1 MPAVKE
7 WAESTDTPL
16 NVQAL
21 SGGTM
26 LQASSPILQGTLA
39 VLLAVAGAG
48 QALAASVRA
57 PGLAPTASRQ
67 VQAFAAGEGT
77 CDGDRVKEAVSLI
90 YEQDDMGAA
99 ANIALRCELLANS
112 EGRPFN
118 RTIASRIKALIA
130 MRTHDMAALKM
141 AGEALVAEAQVP
153 EYVADGHLFIA
164 FACLFGGN
172 PKCAREHVD
181 QAKAMFTALNV
192 ADALNQLRPLEQTL
206 SQLEQQDEGR

>member
-1 MPAVKE
+1 
-7 WAESTDTPL
+7 
-16 NVQAL
+16 
-21 SGGTM
+21 M
-26 LQASSPILQGTLA
+26 LQASSPILKAALA
-39 VLLAVAGAG
+39 VLLAVAGVSPT
-48 QALAASVRA
+48 QAASAKA
-57 PGLAPTASRQ
+57 PGPVPTASRH
-67 VQAFAAGEGT
+67 VQEFAAGEGL

-90 YEQDDMGAA
+90 YEQDDMSAA
-99 ANIALRCELLANS
+99 ANIALRCELLANT

-118 RTIASRIKALIA
+118 RTIAARIKALIA
-130 MRTHDMAALKM
+130 MRTRDMAALKM
-141 AGEALVAEAQVP
+141 AGESLVAEAQVP

-206 SQLEQQDEGR
+206 SKLEQQDDGR

>member
-1 MPAVKE
+1 
-7 WAESTDTPL
+7 
-16 NVQAL
+16 
-21 SGGTM
+21 M
-26 LQASSPILQGTLA
+26 LQASSPIVKGTLA
-39 VLLAVAGAG
+39 VLLAVAGAC
-48 QALAASVRA
+48 QALAASVRE
-57 PGLAPTASRQ
+57 PGLAPTASRH

>member
-1 MPAVKE
+1 
-7 WAESTDTPL
+7 
-16 NVQAL
+16 
-21 SGGTM
+21 M
-26 LQASSPILQGTLA
+26 LQASSPILKAALA

-48 QALAASVRA
+48 PTQAASVKD
-57 PGLAPTASRQ
+57 PGPVPTASRH
-67 VQAFAAGEGT
+67 VQEFAAGEGL

-90 YEQDDMGAA
+90 YEQDDMAAA
-99 ANIALRCELLANS
+99 ANIALRCELLANT

-130 MRTHDMAALKM
+130 MRTRDMAALKM
-141 AGEALVAEAQVP
+141 AGESLVAEAQVP

-181 QAKAMFTALNV
+181 LAKAMFTALNV

-206 SQLEQQDEGR
+206 SKLEQQDDGR

>member
-1 MPAVKE
+1 
-7 WAESTDTPL
+7 
-16 NVQAL
+16 
-21 SGGTM
+21 M
-26 LQASSPILQGTLA
+26 LQASSPILKGTLV

-48 QALAASVRA
+48 HTQAASVKD
-57 PGLAPTASRQ
+57 PGAVPTASRH
-67 VQAFAAGEGT
+67 VQEFAAGEGL

-90 YEQDDMGAA
+90 YEQDNMSAA
-99 ANIALRCELLANS
+99 ANIALRCELLANT

-130 MRTHDMAALKM
+130 MRTRDMAALKM
-141 AGEALVAEAQVP
+141 AGESLVAEAQVP

-181 QAKAMFTALNV
+181 QAKAMFTELNV

-206 SQLEQQDEGR
+206 SKLEQQDDGR

>member
-1 MPAVKE
+1 
-7 WAESTDTPL
+7 
-16 NVQAL
+16 
-21 SGGTM
+21 M
-26 LQASSPILQGTLA
+26 LQASSPILKGTLA
-39 VLLAVAGAG
+39 VLLAVACVGPS
-48 QALAASVRA
+48 LAASIKE
-57 PGLAPTASRQ
+57 PGPVPTASRH

-77 CDGDRVKEAVSLI
+77 CDSDRVKEAVSLI

-99 ANIALRCELLANS
+99 ASIALRCELLASS

-130 MRTHDMAALKM
+130 LRTHDMAALKM
-141 AGEALVAEAQVP
+141 AGESLVAEAQVP

-172 PKCAREHVD
+172 PKCARQHVD

-192 ADALNQLRPLEQTL
+192 AAALDQLRPLEQTL